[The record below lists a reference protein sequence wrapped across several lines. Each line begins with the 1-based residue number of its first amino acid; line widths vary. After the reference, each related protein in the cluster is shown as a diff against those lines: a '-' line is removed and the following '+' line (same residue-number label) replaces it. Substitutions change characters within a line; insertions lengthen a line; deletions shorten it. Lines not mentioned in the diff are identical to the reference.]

1 MGENDRAGEMFEKA
15 VTLYTKAA
23 EKSGHL
29 KISIADSI
37 YAWADTRLDSEEYD
51 RAESLFKQALS
62 IYSRLTDN
70 ETSYDMARTWSRMG
84 DLYMLWEKPQA
95 VPSYEKALSMFKEL
109 HAPDS
114 DYREET
120 AHIKNCISL
129 IYSANEE
136 YNRANELYGEC
147 ISIYESL
154 CNDGHDNRDDL
165 AEAYCSLGEI
175 HWKQPNPPANV
186 SKNR

>member
-1 MGENDRAGEMFEKA
+1 
-15 VTLYTKAA
+15 
-23 EKSGHL
+23 
-29 KISIADSI
+29 
-37 YAWADTRLDSEEYD
+37 
-51 RAESLFKQALS
+51 
-62 IYSRLTDN
+62 
-70 ETSYDMARTWSRMG
+70 MG

-120 AHIKNCISL
+120 AHIKNCIAL

-154 CNDGHDNRDDL
+154 CNDGQDNRDDL
-165 AEAYCSLGEI
+165 AEA
-175 HWKQPNPPANV
+175 
-186 SKNR
+186 

>member
-1 MGENDRAGEMFEKA
+1 GEMFEKA
-15 VTLYTKAA
+15 VTLYTNAA

-29 KISIADSI
+29 KVSIADSI

-95 VPSYEKALSMFKEL
+95 VPSYEKALSM
-109 HAPDS
+109 S
-114 DYREET
+114 
-120 AHIKNCISL
+120 
-129 IYSANEE
+129 
-136 YNRANELYGEC
+136 
-147 ISIYESL
+147 
-154 CNDGHDNRDDL
+154 
-165 AEAYCSLGEI
+165 
-175 HWKQPNPPANV
+175 
-186 SKNR
+186 

>member
-15 VTLYTKAA
+15 ATLYTNAA

-29 KISIADSI
+29 KVSIADSI

-62 IYSRLTDN
+62 IYSRLTDDK
-70 ETSYDMARTWSRMG
+70 TSYDMARTWSRMG

-120 AHIKNCISL
+120 AHITNCMALIS
-129 IYSANEE
+129 SANEE
-136 YNRANELYGEC
+136 YDRASELYE
-147 ISIYESL
+147 ELSL
-154 CNDGHDNRDDL
+154 
-165 AEAYCSLGEI
+165 I
-175 HWKQPNPPANV
+175 HI
-186 SKNR
+186 